1 MANPAVMG
9 AVCSCMFGAAPL
21 PLSVSSQ
28 QTVQIGGMA
37 AATIMDNKF
46 PPFGMCSNPAAPAV
60 VAATAAKL
68 GVFSPAPCAP
78 AIIAPWA
85 PGAPTVLVC
94 GKPLLNNSSKLM
106 CSYGGM
112 IQVNM
117 TPALTV
123 QCP

>member
-1 MANPAVMG
+1 MANPAVTG
-9 AVCSCMFGAAPL
+9 AVCACTFGAAPL
-21 PLSVSSQ
+21 PLAVSSQ
-28 QTVQIGGMA
+28 QTVQIGGTT

-60 VAATAAKL
+60 AAATAAKM

-94 GKPLLNNSSKLM
+94 GKPLLNNTSKLL
-106 CSYGGM
+106 CAYGGV
-112 IQVNM
+112 IQVSM